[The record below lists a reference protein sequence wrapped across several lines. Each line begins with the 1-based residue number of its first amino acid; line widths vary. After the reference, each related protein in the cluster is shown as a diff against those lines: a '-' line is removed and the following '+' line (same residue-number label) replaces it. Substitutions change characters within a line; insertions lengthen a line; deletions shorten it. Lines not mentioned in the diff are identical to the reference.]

1 MEKPSTLQQNLQL
14 LLQNG
19 QDFILKINYLE
30 QVAPQ
35 LAQIIFIY
43 IFTRL
48 NNEYQ
53 VYFMLEILAFLS
65 ENSSDKIS
73 T

>member
-1 MEKPSTLQQNLQL
+1 MLAQIDNNIVQLLQLEKQKRQQNLQM

-35 LAQIIFIY
+35 LAQIIFMF
-43 IFTRL
+43 IFSRV
-48 NNEYQ
+48 NNEY
-53 VYFMLEILAFLS
+53 
-65 ENSSDKIS
+65 
-73 T
+73 